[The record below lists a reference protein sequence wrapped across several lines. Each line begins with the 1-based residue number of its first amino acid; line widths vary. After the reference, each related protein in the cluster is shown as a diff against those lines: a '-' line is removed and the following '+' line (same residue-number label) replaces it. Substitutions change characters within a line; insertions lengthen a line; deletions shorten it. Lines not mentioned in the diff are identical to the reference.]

1 MRRLGIVLS
10 LSLIFT
16 ACSTSPPQQ
25 NPQAKNQIIEC
36 SEASSFIGE
45 EIIHRRRNHLSS
57 ITNTF

>member
-45 EIIHRRRNHLSS
+45 ENTCQVLQILLRN
-57 ITNTF
+57 